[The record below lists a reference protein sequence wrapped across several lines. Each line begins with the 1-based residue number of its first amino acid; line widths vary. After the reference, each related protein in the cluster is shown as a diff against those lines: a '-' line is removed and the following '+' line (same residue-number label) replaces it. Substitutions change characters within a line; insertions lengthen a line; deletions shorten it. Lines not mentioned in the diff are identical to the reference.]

1 MIQRL
6 LRHLCFLQRGS
17 SRHFDFLQAVIPRS
31 RGRGTTLLIAAVLL
45 ALPLS
50 GCGGSASAPDSA
62 LPKIDSPEDSLA
74 LNLYGTP
81 APVVDLG
88 DILHVGADVAPPARG
103 LVAAGMHDEVAVS
116 SGRVRD
122 GVGAADVLAYLNQ
135 IMNPGEYK
143 VAAGLET
150 FSAPPTVRVA
160 ADTNARF
167 LEYALGAVR
176 LINAALPQGKRIL
189 FSRDPA
195 PPLAAIEDVPDGQI
209 FIDFAR
215 WADWNVPSKPPRDV
229 ALGLCSCASNQRFDE
244 TTGQRTIQ
252 ERRAAHVWVERDKIL
267 TAQVLDPETMKWE
280 TRVLDSHENDGETL
294 RMSYSAQG
302 VVAILV
308 HEILHAMGMT
318 HVDPGRF
325 PNSMMS
331 NAGSDEDPGGVTGH
345 VLYPVDREA
354 LLAAYSV
361 FSPGTLPGRRRQ
373 TTDVSGVL
381 DGSNNQAILDGA
393 LGGNP
398 YSGLLPEDL
407 GPWEDT
413 SFHLRGDLDGTG
425 GSVSFGVASRNGL
438 VQAWASGPVPQTD
451 LADNPSLSETATWS
465 GRLLGLT
472 DTFETVGGAVSLR
485 VQLETLEL
493 DAQLD
498 MTGLEHWGAHVAPG
512 PVGTGTTWGDGGL
525 QYTMAIRG
533 NTFLQTGG
541 DDGRVTGVFFGP
553 AHEAMGGVVERTDLT
568 AGFGGVR

>member
-6 LRHLCFLQRGS
+6 LRRLCFLQRGS
-17 SRHFDFLQAVIPRS
+17 SRHFDLLQAVSPRS
-31 RGRGTTLLIAAVLL
+31 GGRGATLTAAVLL
-45 ALPLS
+45 ALTLS
-50 GCGGSASAPDSA
+50 GCGGSAASAPDLA
-62 LPKIDSPEDSLA
+62 LPAVDGPEDSLA
-74 LNLYGTP
+74 LNLYRTP
-81 APVVDLG
+81 APIVDLG

-103 LVAAGMHDEVAVS
+103 LVATGMHDEVAVS

-143 VAAGLET
+143 VVAGLET

-160 ADTNARF
+160 ADTNAQF

-195 PPLAAIEDVPDGQI
+195 PPLAAIEDVPDGEI

-267 TAQVLDPETMKWE
+267 TARVLDPETMKWE

-331 NAGSDEDPGGVTGH
+331 NAGSDEDPDGVTGH

-354 LLAAYSV
+354 LLAAYSG

-381 DGSNNQAILDGA
+381 DGSNNQVTLDGA

-413 SFHLRGDLDGTG
+413 SFHLRGDLGGTG

-485 VQLETLEL
+485 VQLETL

-533 NTFLQTGG
+533 NTFLRTGG
-541 DDGRVTGVFFGP
+541 DEGMVTGVFFGP